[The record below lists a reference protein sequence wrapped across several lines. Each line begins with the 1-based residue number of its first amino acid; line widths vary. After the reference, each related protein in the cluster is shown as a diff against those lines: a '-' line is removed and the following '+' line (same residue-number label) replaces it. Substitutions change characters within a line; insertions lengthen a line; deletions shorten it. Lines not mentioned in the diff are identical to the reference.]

1 MIPVTI
7 IGTPMKFTIEDKMA
21 SIDPLLL
28 SAETSKLPVYVPG
41 NIVQHTGIGPIRC
54 DEFEVS
60 PEDVRRIQGIR
71 CSIMDHKMKQQG

>member
-7 IGTPMKFTIEDKMA
+7 IGTPMKFTIDDKLA
-21 SIDPLLL
+21 AIELPLL
-28 SAETSKLPVYVPG
+28 SEDVTNLPVYVPG

-54 DEFEVS
+54 DEFDVS

-71 CSIMDHKMKQQG
+71 CSIMDHKKKQ